1 MIFKII
7 SNPPYKQFLFTKICN
22 KALEYSDKES
32 VFLQPCTY
40 FIDPIFTYF
49 HKDFLSLENYIKV
62 SSIDI
67 IDNIFDMVTENN
79 LAISTYN
86 EENFKYWTLEEYKFK
101 QDLTNKILNSLETF
115 KSLKDLMRDS
125 HSDIFLNL
133 SSYNGGFKIITT
145 NYDKACID
153 NKYSENFFVNFSSEE
168 ERHNFFLYLQ
178 EPIIIGIR
186 RMFSNSR
193 RTNYDFIPIVDGLKD
208 IEKQLNLS
216 EREIT
221 YLKGL

>member
-1 MIFKII
+1 MVFKII
-7 SNPPYKQFLFTKICN
+7 SNPPYKQFMFAKICN
-22 KALEYSDKES
+22 KSLEYADRES

-40 FIDPIFTYF
+40 FIDPIFAYF
-49 HKDFLSLENYIKV
+49 HKDFLLLENYIKV
-62 SSIDI
+62 SSIEI
-67 IDNIFDMVTENN
+67 VDNIFDMVTENN

-86 EENFKYWTLEEYKFK
+86 KKNLEYWTLEKYKFK
-101 QDLTNKILNSLETF
+101 QDLTNKILNSLKIF
-115 KSLKDLMRDS
+115 KSLKNLMQDN

-145 NYDKACID
+145 NYNKACID
-153 NKYSENFFVNFSSEE
+153 NKYSENFFVNFSSEK
-168 ERHNFFLYLQ
+168 ERYDFFLYLQ

-186 RMFSNSR
+186 RMFSSSR
-193 RTNYDFIPIVDGLKD
+193 RTNYDFIPVVDGLKD

-216 EREIT
+216 EREIV